1 LLDNTR
7 ATASSPVCGDYGAV
21 LAAIKDAARRAKRGG
36 LRPSLTAA
44 ARDALG
50 KRRSGRQDGLQS
62 NNRMG
67 RALTGPSRWAA
78 KSRVAAEDLALLAK
92 TTSMAEG

>member
-1 LLDNTR
+1 MLDNTR

-50 KRRSGRQDGLQS
+50 KRRSGRQHRHVNDAGVPKQRFRTLVEAFR
-62 NNRMG
+62 NHARG
-67 RALTGPSRWAA
+67 
-78 KSRVAAEDLALLAK
+78 D
-92 TTSMAEG
+92 

>member
-1 LLDNTR
+1 MLDNTR

-50 KRRSGRQDGLQS
+50 KRRSGRQDGFQS

-67 RALTGPSRWAA
+67 RALRDRLKIGGQAA
-78 KSRVAAEDLALLAK
+78 IAIDGDDSLV
-92 TTSMAEG
+92 GWNVCP

>member
-1 LLDNTR
+1 MLNNTQ

-67 RALTGPSRWAA
+67 RALRDRLKIGGQAVIA
-78 KSRVAAEDLALLAK
+78 IAGDKSVVGWNRRP
-92 TTSMAEG
+92 